1 MNFDL
6 GPYVITIP
14 AGQISAK
21 FDILVM
27 DDDIGQSFNLTIHS
41 SSLPSYITVGDPS
54 QATVIIKDDDNYGM
68 ATYLCTCNCICN

>member
-1 MNFDL
+1 MNFVL

-27 DDDIGQSFNLTIHS
+27 DDDIGQSFSFTIHS
-41 SSLPSYITVGDPS
+41 SSLPSYVTIGDPS
-54 QATVIIKDDDNYGM
+54 QATVIIKDDDHHGM
-68 ATYLCTCNCICN
+68 ATYLCTYYFVCN